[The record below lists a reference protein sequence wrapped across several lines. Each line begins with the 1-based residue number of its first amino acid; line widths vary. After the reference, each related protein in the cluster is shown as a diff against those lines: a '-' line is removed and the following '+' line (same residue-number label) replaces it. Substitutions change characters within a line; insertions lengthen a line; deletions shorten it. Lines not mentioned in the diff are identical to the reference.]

1 MIHNDRLYRF
11 KVIQFV
17 IKDHKIFNFQ
27 KVSNVAEKK
36 LNIDKTSAP

>member
-1 MIHNDRLYRF
+1 MIHNDGLFRF
-11 KVIQFV
+11 KVIRIV
-17 IKDHKIFNFQ
+17 IKNYKIFNFQ